1 MVWCRSPACL
11 TCALA
16 FHSARQ
22 SRWVHGGCRQPRYE
36 RNASPQ
42 AIGLSRANLAGARLL
57 GGQSEAGLGI
67 FAGTQP
73 YHRAWSGI
81 HPVMLR
87 TYARAFVLSVIP
99 GNRRRSP
106 DSSRQL
112 TLSAEDGA
120 DRGGVGLGDDEHPK
134 SMVTC
139 RLSDKR
145 GVAPGQGS
153 VTTITSAAGKT
164 ALSEVMAQ
172 QVARVRFI
180 CSADDDI

>member
-1 MVWCRSPACL
+1 
-11 TCALA
+11 
-16 FHSARQ
+16 
-22 SRWVHGGCRQPRYE
+22 
-36 RNASPQ
+36 
-42 AIGLSRANLAGARLL
+42 
-57 GGQSEAGLGI
+57 
-67 FAGTQP
+67 
-73 YHRAWSGI
+73 
-81 HPVMLR
+81 MLR

-120 DRGGVGLGDDEHPK
+120 DRGGIGLGDDEHPK

-153 VTTITSAAGKT
+153 VTTITSACWEDGFMKSNGATGGAGS
-164 ALSEVMAQ
+164 LHLFSG
-172 QVARVRFI
+172 
-180 CSADDDI
+180 